1 MGKYLCVMQINLEYL
16 PQIISKVRELYPN
29 ENINVVASE
38 VYSEEDFPLERF
50 RQLVEN
56 TTYQSSK
63 GNYHPPPEA
72 SHYKGYKSE
81 RASGRQEQQTDDWQ
95 EQSAQQ

>member
-50 RQLVEN
+50 R
-56 TTYQSSK
+56 
-63 GNYHPPPEA
+63 
-72 SHYKGYKSE
+72 
-81 RASGRQEQQTDDWQ
+81 
-95 EQSAQQ
+95 